1 MEGKAMERKTTNR
14 HRRQERIRR
23 IVKEQRQIAGTIT
36 EAVGGFELSENP
48 DSVQTQQKLQEYEVK
63 HSSDISRSNQM
74 QRDNQEA
81 DPERAWKRQPKPWEQ
96 GGRNTL
102 SGLSGLRSADGSPS
116 GGIVKSSEHSWGGGH
131 SGRGNALAKGFYI
144 QLFVSGIL
152 FVTIFAMFKLDFD
165 MAKKGQQVVASA
177 LTESFDFNQAA
188 AWYNSAFAGAPSFIP
203 MFERAGQE
211 NAAQANGLIE
221 QAITPPLSEG
231 AIVRSFAETLSGVHL
246 AGKAAEAVKAAE
258 TGQVVLV
265 SDEEPT
271 GRTVV
276 VQHVNSR
283 VTVYGLLGS
292 ADVAVN
298 DWVEAGQTIGRLK
311 AAADGEA
318 SLLFFAVKEKGK
330 YVNPADVVPLD

>member
-1 MEGKAMERKTTNR
+1 MERKNTNR

-23 IVKEQRQIAGTIT
+23 IVEEQRQISTTIP
-36 EAVGGFELSENP
+36 EAVGGFEPSHIP
-48 DSVQTQQKLQEYEVK
+48 GSVQAQQKLQEHEFELND
-63 HSSDISRSNQM
+63 SIPRSNQM
-74 QRDNQEA
+74 QKGDHEA

-102 SGLSGLRSADGSPS
+102 SGLSGLRSADRSPS
-116 GGIVKSSEHSWGGGH
+116 GDRGPSSERGWGGGYT
-131 SGRGNALAKGFYI
+131 GRGNALAKGFYI

-152 FVTIFAMFKLDFD
+152 FVTIFAMFKLEFD
-165 MAKKGQQVVASA
+165 VAKKGQHVVANA
-177 LTESFDFNQAA
+177 LTESFDFDRAA

-203 MFERAGQE
+203 TFDRAGQE
-211 NAAQANGLIE
+211 NAAHANGLIE
-221 QAITPPLSEG
+221 QAVTPPLSEG
-231 AIVRSFAETLSGVHL
+231 AIVRSFAETLSGVHI
-246 AGKAAEAVKAAE
+246 AGKAAEAVKVAE

-292 ADVAVN
+292 AEVAVN
-298 DWVEAGQTIGRLK
+298 DWVESGQTIGRLK
-311 AAADGEA
+311 TAADGEA
-318 SLLFFAVKEKGK
+318 SLLFFAVKEKGQ
-330 YVNPADVVPLD
+330 YVNPTDVVPLD